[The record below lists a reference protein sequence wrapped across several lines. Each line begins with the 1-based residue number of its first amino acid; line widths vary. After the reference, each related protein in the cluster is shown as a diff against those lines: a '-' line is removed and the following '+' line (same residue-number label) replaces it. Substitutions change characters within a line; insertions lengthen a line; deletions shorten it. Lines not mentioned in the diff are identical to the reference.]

1 MNNVKNQELT
11 FKINL
16 KEVRKNVV
24 ISMKQCMIQNTKKNM
39 ILLTFL
45 FMSAQLYN
53 QFAIKN
59 NLEPISLKQLNELDI
74 HKGGGKKKKQTKGKK
89 KKKQTKGKKKKQTK
103 GKKKKRR
110 RKSLQHKKTKKSNF
124 KQISIIRGMISK
136 FKIAGTLLM
145 IMLTSMRTAEA
156 QVASVGI
163 PFDDFVEEIHNTVGI
178 GKDPLTYKEQHEL
191 TYNWQLNTNN
201 PSHTYVTGY
210 CAVQSAVSAGLLND
224 HEYSSLLMNI
234 ADVSKLTEEIK
245 EIKDISNTNNN
256 TNTKFKHLKYYLNL
270 GLEDSRIHPKFTNK
284 NNKKLKIDTLHPG
297 SAVGMGFPY
306 AAVLS
311 VSIAT
316 TIFGIPED
324 IFGTTNISNQTNID
338 VSTQEMFD
346 IVHLKLVEDRNY
358 ALQKQLIKENDVI
371 SGVIVYPGHAMAVTV
386 LPSGS
391 LVVRNADYLHL
402 PNPIDW
408 LTYKPPLDVDLNDK
422 LSPGIEQVMYE
433 WKKLNKNINPIT
445 RSANQFIGDYNI
457 NLTPYGGT
465 NTSILSYL
473 SKPLNWLEETTILQ
487 ANEGN
492 MPKDSLS
499 PLLFNSLKTVKYREI
514 TLIGSITS
522 PNFNPKK
529 PLAKKTYN
537 HNRYFQQYYKD
548 APEIYLDK
556 INYFKCK
563 GLSGQ
568 KFLKCFN
575 KKDEGTII
583 SKNMG
588 LFELGESG
596 GKENLM
602 ITGQQHIPKTQL
614 KLNKGNKKLIG
625 KLKAQHKEVKK
636 IKNSR
641 KYNK

>member
-1 MNNVKNQELT
+1 MIKIRKKILQFN
-11 FKINL
+11 INL
-16 KEVRKNVV
+16 KEIKSNVKSS
-24 ISMKQCMIQNTKKNM
+24 IKDCNYPSNKKNNV
-39 ILLTFL
+39 LLTFL

-59 NLEPISLKQLNELDI
+59 NLELISLKQLNELDI
-74 HKGGGKKKKQTKGKK
+74 HKGGGKKKKK
-89 KKKQTKGKKKKQTK
+89 TK

-110 RKSLQHKKTKKSNF
+110 RKTKKSTF

-145 IMLTSMRTAEA
+145 IILTSMRTAEA

-191 TYNWQLNTNN
+191 TYNWELNTNN

-210 CAVQSAVSAGLLND
+210 CAVQSAVTAGLLND

-245 EIKDISNTNNN
+245 EIKETEEIKEIKENKENKENKDIIN

-297 SAVGMGFPY
+297 SVVGMGFPY
-306 AAVLS
+306 ADVLS
-311 VSIAT
+311 VSIET

-371 SGVIVYPGHAMAVTV
+371 SGDIVYPGHAMAVTV
-386 LPSGS
+386 LPSGA

-499 PLLFNSLKTVKYREI
+499 PLLFNSLKTVKYREL

-537 HNRYFQQYYKD
+537 HNRYFQQYYKY

-556 INYFKCK
+556 RNYFKCK

-568 KFLKCFN
+568 TFLKCFN
-575 KKDEGTII
+575 KKDEGNII

-588 LFELGESG
+588 LFKLGESG
-596 GKENLM
+596 GNENLM
-602 ITGQQHIPKTQL
+602 ITAQQHIPKTQL
-614 KLNKGNKKLIG
+614 KSMTKSNKLIAN
-625 KLKAQHKEVKK
+625 LKGQHKEVKK

-641 KYNK
+641 KYKK